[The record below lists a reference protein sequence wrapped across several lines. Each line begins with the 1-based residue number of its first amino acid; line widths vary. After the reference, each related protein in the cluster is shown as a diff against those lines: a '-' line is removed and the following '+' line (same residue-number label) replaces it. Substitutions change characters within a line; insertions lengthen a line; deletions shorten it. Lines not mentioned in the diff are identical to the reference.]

1 MRSGRPLLGI
11 TGSLVQLN
19 SALCLT
25 ASLKYL
31 LRVMA
36 TGELSE
42 SENVKDDKPDTDRH
56 REIQIDTERHR

>member
-1 MRSGRPLLGI
+1 MSVALTRTWSPLLMFIWFRRNDEKWMRSGRPLLGI

-19 SALCLT
+19 SAFCLT

-36 TGELSE
+36 SQ
-42 SENVKDDKPDTDRH
+42 VF
-56 REIQIDTERHR
+56 I